1 MRIKNSWQKRGVGWL
16 AVGGLATLLSCSSIP
31 GFRSDS
37 EDEDGE
43 AGQRLYLQVSPEEAL
58 DILTALAPG
67 HGWEV
72 KSVGNQYDL
81 TGPRGKYFRLE
92 TRRLIGGAS
101 EMSGVFFSDPK
112 GSYVLVGKRE
122 MGLPEDLVAPLK
134 SAIQE
139 RSGD

>member
-1 MRIKNSWQKRGVGWL
+1 MRTKNREHKPYLGWL
-16 AVGGLATLLSCSSIP
+16 AVTCVLTLLSCSSIP
-31 GFRSDS
+31 GFRSDP
-37 EDEDGE
+37 EDEGAE
-43 AGQRLYLQVSPEEAL
+43 VGQRLYLQVSPEEAL
-58 DILTALAPG
+58 NLLTALAPE

-72 KSVGNQYDL
+72 QSIGNQYDL

-112 GSYVLVGKRE
+112 GSYVLIGNRE

-139 RSGD
+139 RTGG

>member
-1 MRIKNSWQKRGVGWL
+1 MWIKNGGQKRGMGWL
-16 AVGGLATLLSCSSIP
+16 AMGCVVTLLSCSSIP

-37 EDEDGE
+37 EDEDAE
-43 AGQRLYLQVSPEEAL
+43 VGQRLYLEVSPEEAL
-58 DILTALAPG
+58 DILTALAPE

-101 EMSGVFFSDPK
+101 EMSGVFFGDPK

-139 RSGD
+139 R